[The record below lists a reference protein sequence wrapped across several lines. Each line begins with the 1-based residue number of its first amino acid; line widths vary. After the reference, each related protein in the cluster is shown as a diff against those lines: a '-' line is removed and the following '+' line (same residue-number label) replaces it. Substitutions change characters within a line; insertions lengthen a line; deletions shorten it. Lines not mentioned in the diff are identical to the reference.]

1 MKAAIIF
8 IFGLVW
14 SLTFT
19 HHAQARGDGFF
30 PFDWQNGQWE
40 TVQGQYSV
48 QFRPSAHQPGHL
60 NVYLFGWNKR
70 QPLLWGVISADT
82 RNAMLVGNFVDSQGG
97 QWKGVIYRSYLG
109 LHLYLNNGPEE
120 IGFELFDKR
129 EEVAIGYDEL
139 P

>member
-8 IFGLVW
+8 ILGLVW

-19 HHAQARGDGFF
+19 NQAQARGDGFF

-48 QFRPSAHQPGHL
+48 QFQSKVNKPDQL
-60 NVYLFGWNKR
+60 IVYLYGWNKR
-70 QPLLWGVISADT
+70 QPLVKGVISADT
-82 RNAMLVGNFVDSQGG
+82 RNAMLVGDFVDFQGG

-109 LHLYLNNGPEE
+109 LHLYLNNGPEA
-120 IGFELFDKR
+120 ISFELFDKR
-129 EEVAIGYDEL
+129 EEVAIGYDKY